1 MFEAYV
7 KKMLA
12 SRVYDLAIETTT
24 TFAPKPSKKLGI
36 RVSLKREKKIKGHS
50 ITDLTKNEAASVHL
64 SHMFRGKPKNPI
76 SGAVFRFKFPERK
89 GALLKFL
96 NNIGT
101 EWDRIL
107 FHYRNHGSA
116 WDRVLVGFAVQGKSI
131 NSLREHLMKGGLSVL
146 GRDRE

>member
-36 RVSLKREKKIKGHS
+36 RVSLKREEKIKGHS
-50 ITDLTKNEAASVHL
+50 ITDLTENEVANVHL
-64 SHMFRGKPKNPI
+64 RHMVGGKPKTLI
-76 SGAVFRFKFPERK
+76 SEAVFRFKFPERK

-101 EWDRIL
+101 EWGRIL
-107 FHYRNHGSA
+107 FHYRHHGAA
-116 WDRVLVGFAVQGKSI
+116 WDPVLVGFAVQGKSI
-131 NSLREHLMKGGLSVL
+131 NNL
-146 GRDRE
+146 